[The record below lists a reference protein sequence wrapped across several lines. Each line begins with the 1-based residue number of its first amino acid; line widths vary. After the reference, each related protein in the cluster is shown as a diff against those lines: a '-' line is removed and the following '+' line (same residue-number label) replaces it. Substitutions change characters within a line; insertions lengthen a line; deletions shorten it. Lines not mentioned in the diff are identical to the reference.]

1 MTTLELEHYV
11 HRKLRF
17 EIDLPVGLQTRTD
30 LRGIALAAWDPQ
42 GTPATPFHTNLT
54 VVAEQLPE
62 PFELPA
68 YADRSLA
75 TQADVLLRWHL
86 FDREETDIGGIPAV
100 RTLGHHSDGELAIVA
115 EQWRLIHDGRGWV
128 LTASCGAL
136 DYPGAGDIWRAV
148 AETFRPRGSGA

>member
-17 EIDLPVGLQTRTD
+17 EIDPRSGSRPEPTCAASRSP
-30 LRGIALAAWDPQ
+30 RGIRK

-136 DYPGAGDIWRAV
+136 DYPGAGDI
-148 AETFRPRGSGA
+148 